1 MDKSLFLL
9 PVILFSKV
17 IFSQDIITDR
27 PDQTESAVVV
37 GEKKIQ
43 IESGILNQE
52 NSGGE
57 KKLSIPTNLFRYG
70 ISEKIELRLNL
81 EHSDKKNYGIES
93 VEIGSK
99 INLNKNQNS
108 LTKIALLSHLLLP
121 KKEEDLGIMN
131 LISISHDQIK
141 NLSIGYN
148 LGYTHFMNQSG
159 FLKYSIAFGSGLSE
173 KIGFFI
179 ETYGEIE
186 KSEIPI
192 SNFDSGFTYLVRDN
206 LQIDVSFGLG
216 INNQM
221 NFQSIGISWKSK
233 KNDAQIKKSK
243 I

>member
-121 KKEEDLGIMN
+121 KKEENLGIMN

>member
-1 MDKSLFLL
+1 MNKNYFILPIALFSQ
-9 PVILFSKV
+9 ILFS
-17 IFSQDIITDR
+17 QDLITDR

-37 GEKKIQ
+37 GDKKIQ

-52 NSGGE
+52 NIGGE
-57 KKLSIPTNLFRYG
+57 KNLSIPTNLFRYG

-93 VEIGSK
+93 IEIGSK
-99 INLNKNQNS
+99 MNLNKNQNS

-121 KKEEDLGIMN
+121 KKEENLGIMN

-159 FLKYSIAFGSGLSE
+159 FFKYSIAFGTGLSE

-186 KSEIPI
+186 KSEMPI
-192 SNFDSGFTYLVRDN
+192 SNFDSGFTYLVKDN
-206 LQIDVSFGLG
+206 LQIDLSFGLG
-216 INNQM
+216 INNKM
-221 NFQSIGISWKSK
+221 NFQSIGVSWKSK
-233 KNDAQIKKSK
+233 KNKTQTKKTN
-243 I
+243 

>member
-1 MDKSLFLL
+1 MYKSYFIIFIALF
-9 PVILFSKV
+9 PQILFS
-17 IFSQDIITDR
+17 QDLITDR

-52 NSGGE
+52 NSLGE

-70 ISEKIELRLNL
+70 ISEKIEIRLNL

-93 VEIGSK
+93 IEIGSK

-108 LTKIALLSHLLLP
+108 LTKVGFLSHLLLP
-121 KKEEDLGIMN
+121 KKDENLGIMN

-159 FLKYSIAFGSGLSE
+159 FLKYSIALGTGLSE

-192 SNFDSGFTYLVRDN
+192 SNFDSGFTYLVKDN

-221 NFQSIGISWKSK
+221 NFQSIGVSWKSK
-233 KNDAQIKKSK
+233 KMMPK
-243 I
+243 

>member
-9 PVILFSKV
+9 PVILFSEV

-93 VEIGSK
+93 IEIGSK
-99 INLNKNQNS
+99 INFNKNQNS

-121 KKEEDLGIMN
+121 KKEENLGIMN

-148 LGYTHFMNQSG
+148 LGYTHFMNQYG

-192 SNFDSGFTYLVRDN
+192 SNFDSGFTYLVKDN

>member
-1 MDKSLFLL
+1 MNKNYFILPIALFSQ
-9 PVILFSKV
+9 ILFS
-17 IFSQDIITDR
+17 QDLITDR

-37 GEKKIQ
+37 GDKKIQ
-43 IESGILNQE
+43 IESGILNE
-52 NSGGE
+52 KNSDGE
-57 KKLSIPTNLFRYG
+57 KNLSIPTNLFRYG

-93 VEIGSK
+93 IEIGSK

-121 KKEEDLGIMN
+121 KKEENLGIMN

-159 FLKYSIAFGSGLSE
+159 SLKYSIALGRGLSE

-186 KSEIPI
+186 KSEMPI
-192 SNFDSGFTYLVRDN
+192 SNFDSGFTYLVKDN

-221 NFQSIGISWKSK
+221 NFQAIGVSWKSK
-233 KNDAQIKKSK
+233 KNDTQIKKPK

>member
-1 MDKSLFLL
+1 MNKNYFILPIALFSQ
-9 PVILFSKV
+9 ILFS
-17 IFSQDIITDR
+17 QDLITDR

-37 GEKKIQ
+37 GDKKIQ

-52 NSGGE
+52 NSDGE
-57 KKLSIPTNLFRYG
+57 KNLSIPTNLFRYG

-81 EHSDKKNYGIES
+81 EHSDQKNYGIES
-93 VEIGSK
+93 IEIGSK

-121 KKEEDLGIMN
+121 KKEENLGIMN

-159 FLKYSIAFGSGLSE
+159 SLKYSIALGRGLSE

-186 KSEIPI
+186 KSEMPI
-192 SNFDSGFTYLVRDN
+192 SNFDSGFTYLVKDN
-206 LQIDVSFGLG
+206 LQIDISFGLG

-221 NFQSIGISWKSK
+221 NFQSIGVSWKSK
-233 KNDAQIKKSK
+233 KNKTQTKKTN
-243 I
+243 

>member
-121 KKEEDLGIMN
+121 KKEENLGIMN

-159 FLKYSIAFGSGLSE
+159 FLKYSIALGTGLSE